1 LGTLFIIE
9 KDLGMKRD
17 LTELLRGRPID
28 RRRFSIG
35 LALASLTAGAPA
47 SLLGQ
52 VASPQTGQAQAPP
65 LAKKD
70 APPPGKRPPIIET
83 DPLSESLLF
92 SRREAKPRLQ
102 PFSLAQVTLDDGP
115 VRDAREWNRSY
126 MLRIPADRLLH
137 NFRVTAGLPS
147 SAEPLGGWEAP
158 KSELRG
164 HFVGHYL
171 SACGLL
177 YAATR
182 DAQIKARG
190 DAIVAGLA
198 DCQQKLGSSGYVSAF
213 PEELFDRLDQRKPVW
228 APFYTL
234 HKIMAGLI
242 DMNQCGENPQALQVL
257 LKLASWTDEW
267 TASKSEVHMQ
277 EILKTEFGGMSEV
290 LFNLAA
296 ATGDDR
302 WSKVGDRFHKKIF
315 VVPLAM
321 RQDQLR
327 NLHANTHIPQ
337 VIGAARR
344 YELSSDYRFRDA
356 AEFFWETVVQARTY
370 ATGGSSNAEA
380 WLTQP
385 NHLAIEMKASSHHQ
399 ECCCAYNMMKLTR
412 HLYGWNAEEQYMDYY
427 ERNLFNHRLGT
438 IQPKT
443 GLTTYF
449 LSLAP
454 GAWKTLCTED
464 QTFWCCTGTAVEE
477 FAKLNDSIYFHDE
490 DGLYVNLF
498 IASELNWT
506 ERGIRLKQ
514 QTRFP
519 EQEKTTLVIE
529 ASPAKAWTLRLRI
542 PKWTTE
548 ATSVSINGHLLEV
561 AGNPGSYL
569 NITRIW
575 KAGDRLELTMPMRL
589 TAEPLRD
596 DPGVQAILYGPL
608 VLAGQFPLG
617 NLSDALLHK
626 NQGPEVNEAPIPVPS
641 LVAKGENLSDWIKP
655 VPGEPLTFRTEH
667 QAENMTLRPLNQ
679 SWGRFAAYWNVS

>member
-1 LGTLFIIE
+1 M
-9 KDLGMKRD
+9 KQDLS
-17 LTELLRGRPID
+17 ELLSRRPMD

-35 LALASLTAGAPA
+35 LALASLTAGASGPLLAQTVAQQPVKSGASSAAKPA
-47 SLLGQ
+47 
-52 VASPQTGQAQAPP
+52 AAKNAPP
-65 LAKKD
+65 A
-70 APPPGKRPPIIET
+70 GKRPLFHET
-83 DPLSESLLF
+83 EPFSEPLAF
-92 SRREAKPRLQ
+92 SRRELKPRLQ
-102 PFSLAQVTLDDGP
+102 PFRLSQVTLGEGP
-115 VRDAREWNRSY
+115 VRSARDWNRNY
-126 MLRIPADRLLH
+126 MLRILADRLLH

-147 SAEPLGGWEAP
+147 SAQPLGGWEAP

-164 HFVGHYL
+164 HFAGHYL
-171 SACGLL
+171 SACGFL
-177 YAATR
+177 YAATH
-182 DAQIKARG
+182 DAEIKARG
-190 DAIVAGLA
+190 DALVAGLA
-198 DCQQKLGSSGYVSAF
+198 ECQQKLGVSGYVSAF
-213 PEELFDRLDQRKPVW
+213 PEELFDRLDRREKVW

-234 HKIMAGLI
+234 HKIMAGLF
-242 DMNQCGENPQALQVL
+242 DMNRYGENPQALEVL
-257 LKLASWTDEW
+257 VKLASWTDAW
-267 TASKSEVHMQ
+267 TASKTEAHMQ
-277 EILKTEFGGMSEV
+277 DILNSEYGGMSEV
-290 LFNLAA
+290 LYNLAA

-315 VVPLAM
+315 ITPLAM

-356 AEFFWETVVQARTY
+356 AEFFWETVVNARTY

-385 NHLAIEMKASSHHQ
+385 HHLAIEMKASTHHQ

-412 HLYGWNAEEQYMDYY
+412 HLYGWNANVEYVDYY

-438 IQPKT
+438 IQPET

-454 GAWKTLCTED
+454 GAWKTICTED

-490 DGLYVNLF
+490 ESLYVNLF
-498 IASELNWT
+498 IESELNWT
-506 ERGIRLKQ
+506 ERGIRLQQ

-519 EQEKTTLVIE
+519 EQDHTTLVIQ
-529 ASPAKAWTLRLRI
+529 ASPAKPWTLRLRI
-542 PKWTTE
+542 PAWTTE
-548 ATSVSINGHLLEV
+548 SSSVSINGRKLEA

-575 KAGDRLELTMPMRL
+575 KAGDRVALNMPMRL
-589 TAEPLRD
+589 TAEPLED
-596 DPGVQAILYGPL
+596 DPQTQAFLFGPL

-617 NLSDALLHK
+617 NLSDDLLHK
-626 NQGPEVNEAPIPVPS
+626 NQGPEVRESPIPVPS
-641 LVAKGENLSDWIKP
+641 LVSAGKNLSDWIKP

-667 QAENMTLRPLNQ
+667 QAQNVTLRPLNQ
-679 SWGRFAAYWNVS
+679 SWGRFAAYWSVS